1 MKAQLQHALVQAG
14 QMPCPEQQHQQL
26 MVSLWS
32 WHGDKAAMLGFFI
45 CKLSPAP
52 CTWRNLILRKP
63 VTTAATPALGCL
75 QSSEAMVMVALSV
88 CRVREHGWL
97 GMHCNAL
104 QLFLTRLV
112 LVSNQMHGWMPRNMA
127 LGGIKLLRNHPGTK
141 TSRPMSAPDA
151 CSNLLPKVQVGNEW
165 MLSKG
170 AVEALLKSSVL
181 IWF

>member
-1 MKAQLQHALVQAG
+1 MDEMGCAMKVQLQHALGQAG
-14 QMPCPEQQHQQL
+14 QMPCPEQQHQQV

-32 WHGDKAAMLGFFI
+32 WHGDKVATLGSFI

-52 CTWRNLILRKP
+52 RTRRNLILRKP

-75 QSSEAMVMVALSV
+75 QSLEAMVMMALDV

-97 GMHCNAL
+97 SMRCDAL

-112 LVSNQMHGWMPRNMA
+112 LVSNQVPGRMPRNMA

-141 TSRPMSAPDA
+141 TSRPTSAPDA
-151 CSNLLPKVQVGNEW
+151 CSNLLPKVQVGNE
-165 MLSKG
+165 
-170 AVEALLKSSVL
+170 
-181 IWF
+181 